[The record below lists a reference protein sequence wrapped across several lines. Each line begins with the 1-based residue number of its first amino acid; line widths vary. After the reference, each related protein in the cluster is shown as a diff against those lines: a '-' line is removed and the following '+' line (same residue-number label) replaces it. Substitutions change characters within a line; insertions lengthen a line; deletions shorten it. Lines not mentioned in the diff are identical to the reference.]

1 MAKINPRGMS
11 QGDLVRLLDRAT
23 GTLWIPAGHFN
34 LQPTSTEVLVG
45 GTIPTA
51 ISFDTSADEN
61 ACANVYIH
69 DDIDCGEAM
78 SAYIYYSAA
87 ATSGDVTFDIDYV
100 SKASGEDVGTTV
112 TDVAGT
118 ATTTNG
124 TADVLEISSA
134 YSIAADA
141 CANGDV
147 LFLNVRRDV
156 SAADDMSGDA
166 DMYGVRIDYTTRPSV
181 KE

>member
-51 ISFDTSADEN
+51 ISYDTSSDES
-61 ACANVYIH
+61 ACANIYIP

-78 SAYIYYSAA
+78 SAYIYYSCVS
-87 ATSGDVTFDIDYV
+87 TSGTVCFDIDYV
-100 SKASGEDVGTTV
+100 SRASGEDVGVAV
-112 TDVAGT
+112 TDVAGS

-134 YSIAADA
+134 YSIVADA

-147 LFLNVRRDV
+147 LFMNVRRDV
-156 SAADDMSGDA
+156 SADNASGDA
-166 DMYGVRIDYTTRPSV
+166 DMYGVRIDYTTRPSI

>member
-51 ISFDTSADEN
+51 ISYDTSSDES
-61 ACANVYIH
+61 ACANIYIP

-78 SAYIYYSAA
+78 SAYIYYSCVS
-87 ATSGDVTFDIDYV
+87 TSGTVCFDIDYV
-100 SKASGEDVGTTV
+100 SRASGEDVGVAV
-112 TDVAGT
+112 TDVAGS

-134 YSIAADA
+134 SIAADA

-166 DMYGVRIDYTTRPSV
+166 DMYGVRIDYTTRPSI

>member
-51 ISFDTSADEN
+51 ISYDTSSDES
-61 ACANVYIH
+61 ACANIYIP

-78 SAYIYYSAA
+78 SAYIYYSCVS
-87 ATSGDVTFDIDYV
+87 TSGTVCFDIDYV
-100 SKASGEDVGTTV
+100 SRASGEDVGVAV
-112 TDVAGT
+112 TDVAGS

-134 YSIAADA
+134 YSIVADA

-147 LFLNVRRDV
+147 LFMNVRRDV
-156 SAADDMSGDA
+156 SADDASGDA
-166 DMYGVRIDYTTRPSV
+166 DMYGVRIDYTTRPSI

>member
-51 ISFDTSADEN
+51 ISYDKDSDES
-61 ACANVYIH
+61 ACANIYIPA
-69 DDIDCGEAM
+69 DVDTTQAM
-78 SAYIYYSAA
+78 SAYIYYSTVP
-87 ATSGDVTFDIDYV
+87 TSGDVTFDIDYI
-100 SKASGEDVGTTV
+100 SIASGEDTGASV

-118 ATTTNG
+118 ATTTTG
-124 TADVLEISSA
+124 TADALEISSA
-134 YSIAADA
+134 YSIAANA
-141 CANGDV
+141 CSNGDI

-156 SAADDMSGDA
+156 SASDDLNGDA
-166 DMYGVRIDYTTRPSV
+166 DMYGVRIDYTTRPSIA
-181 KE
+181 E

>member
-1 MAKINPRGMS
+1 
-11 QGDLVRLLDRAT
+11 
-23 GTLWIPAGHFN
+23 
-34 LQPTSTEVLVG
+34 
-45 GTIPTA
+45 
-51 ISFDTSADEN
+51 
-61 ACANVYIH
+61 
-69 DDIDCGEAM
+69 
-78 SAYIYYSAA
+78 
-87 ATSGDVTFDIDYV
+87 
-100 SKASGEDVGTTV
+100 V

-141 CANGDV
+141 CANGDI

-156 SAADDMSGDA
+156 SADDAGDDA
-166 DMYGVRIDYTTRPSV
+166 DMYGVKIDYTTRPSI

>member
-51 ISFDTSADEN
+51 ISYDTSSDES
-61 ACANVYIH
+61 ACANIYIP

-78 SAYIYYSAA
+78 SAYIYYSCVS
-87 ATSGDVTFDIDYV
+87 TSGTVCFDIDYV
-100 SKASGEDVGTTV
+100 SRASGEDVGVAV
-112 TDVAGT
+112 TDVEGT

-134 YSIAADA
+134 YSIVADA

-147 LFLNVRRDV
+147 LFMNVRRDV
-156 SAADDMSGDA
+156 SADNASGDA
-166 DMYGVRIDYTTRPSV
+166 DMYGVRIDYTTRPSI